1 MKTRGRYV
9 VMDEITGNVYFRDE
23 DGKVVGKFNYSF
35 YKDLNE
41 IRIKFDRLNREIDKF
56 NLEMKQKELF

>member
-1 MKTRGRYV
+1 MKTRARYV

-41 IRIKFDRLNREIDKF
+41 I
-56 NLEMKQKELF
+56 

>member
-1 MKTRGRYV
+1 MKTRARYV

-23 DGKVVGKFNYSF
+23 NGKVVDKFNHGF

-41 IRIKFDRLNREIDKF
+41 IRVKF
-56 NLEMKQKELF
+56 NKFNKEVDKYSLEIKQKELF